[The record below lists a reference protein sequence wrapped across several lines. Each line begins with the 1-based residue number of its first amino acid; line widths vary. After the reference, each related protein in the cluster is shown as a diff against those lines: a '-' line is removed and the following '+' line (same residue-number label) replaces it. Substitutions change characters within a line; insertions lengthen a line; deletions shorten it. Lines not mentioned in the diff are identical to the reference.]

1 MSQSRSK
8 RVLRAAARLG
18 VFMVAGMAAG
28 LLTTG
33 TASASYASQI
43 ASLQAQR
50 SNLLSQLQ
58 SLQGQASSAG
68 QQAAATQTQITA
80 IQQKLAQGQTE
91 LTQVTAALAATA
103 NQLAATQAQMATD
116 RAQLAAL
123 VTVLYQRENGNSM
136 AAAIANSSGISQF
149 VDDTIDLQTIRQ
161 RFDDLTQQLI
171 TDANKLKVLQAQ
183 QTAQKQQVA
192 TLVSSLQSQNNQLQA
207 QENAYSA
214 EQNDLTGQA
223 AQIASQVQQISNQIV
238 VLQEE
243 SAASVGTGGGGAWGQ
258 IIATCTPT
266 ASNACYDGPYLN
278 DDSYTPVGQ
287 CTWFVAT
294 HAYIPWHANAD
305 GWIVDDDVYPVG
317 SIPEVNSIVVFDP
330 GGYYSELGHVAWV
343 VAVNGAEFTVEEDN
357 VIGGGTEDMRI
368 VPNADGTEGFIY
380 PN

>member
-1 MSQSRSK
+1 MSQSRTK
-8 RVLRAAARLG
+8 RVLRAAAQLG
-18 VFMVAGMAAG
+18 VFLVAAMAAG

-43 ASLQAQR
+43 AALQAQR

-68 QQAAATQTQITA
+68 QQAAATQTQISA

-91 LTQVTAALAATA
+91 LTQVTAALAATS

-116 RAQLAAL
+116 RTQLAAL

-161 RFDDLTQQLI
+161 QFDALTQQLI
-171 TDANKLKVLQAQ
+171 ADANKLKTLQAQ
-183 QTAQKQQVA
+183 QQAQKQQVA
-192 TLVSSLQSQNNQLQA
+192 ALVNSLQSQNNQLQA

-238 VLQEE
+238 VLEEE
-243 SAASVGTGGGGAWGQ
+243 SAASVGTGGGGEWGE

-266 ASNACYDGPYLN
+266 AGNACYAGAYLN
-278 DDSYTPVGQ
+278 DDTYTPVGQ

-294 HAYIPWHANAD
+294 HAYIPWHANAA
-305 GWIVDDDVYPVG
+305 GWIADDDVYPLG

>member
-80 IQQKLAQGQTE
+80 IQQKLTQGQTE
-91 LTQVTAALAATA
+91 LTQVTAALTATT

-116 RAQLAAL
+116 RTQLAAL

-161 RFDDLTQQLI
+161 QFDALTQQLI
-171 TDANKLKVLQAQ
+171 TDANKLKTLEAQQQAQ
-183 QTAQKQQVA
+183 KAQVA
-192 TLVSSLQSQNNQLQA
+192 ALVSSLQSQNNQLQA

-223 AQIASQVQQISNQIV
+223 AQIANQVQQISNQIV
-238 VLQEE
+238 VLEEE
-243 SAASVGTGGGGAWGQ
+243 SAASVGTGGGGEWGE
-258 IIATCTPT
+258 IINVCPG
-266 ASNACYDGPYLN
+266 SDPQCYNGPDLYE
-278 DDSYTPVGQ
+278 DSYTPVGQ

-294 HAYIPWHANAD
+294 HAYIPWHANAAD
-305 GWIVDDDVYPVG
+305 WIADDDVYPIG

>member
-1 MSQSRSK
+1 MSQSRTK
-8 RVLRAAARLG
+8 RVLRAAAQLG
-18 VFMVAGMAAG
+18 VFGVAAMAAG

-43 ASLQAQR
+43 AALQAQR

-68 QQAAATQTQITA
+68 QQAAATQTQISA

-91 LTQVTAALAATA
+91 LTQVTAALTATN

-116 RAQLAAL
+116 RTQLAAL
-123 VTVLYQRENGNSM
+123 VTVLYQRENGNSV

-161 RFDDLTQQLI
+161 RFDALTQQLI
-171 TDANKLKVLQAQ
+171 ADANKLKTLQAQ
-183 QTAQKQQVA
+183 QQAQKQQVA
-192 TLVSSLQSQNNQLQA
+192 ALVSSLQSQNNQLQA

-238 VLQEE
+238 VLEEE
-243 SAASVGTGGGGAWGQ
+243 SAASVGTSGGGEWGE

-266 ASNACYDGPYLN
+266 ASNACYAGAYLN
-278 DDSYTPVGQ
+278 DDTYTPVGQ

-294 HAYIPWHANAD
+294 HAYIPWHANAG
-305 GWIVDDDVYPVG
+305 GWIADDDVYPIG

>member
-1 MSQSRSK
+1 
-8 RVLRAAARLG
+8 LG

-33 TASASYASQI
+33 TASASYSSQI
-43 ASLQAQR
+43 AALQAQR

-80 IQQKLAQGQTE
+80 IQQKLAQGESE
-91 LTQVTAALAATA
+91 LTQVTAALAATN

-116 RAQLAAL
+116 RTQLAGL
-123 VTVLYQRENGNSM
+123 VTVLYQRENGNSI
-136 AAAIANSSGISQF
+136 AAAVANSSGISQF
-149 VDDTIDLQTIRQ
+149 VDDTIALQTIRQ
-161 RFDDLTQQLI
+161 QFDALTKQLI
-171 TDANKLKVLQAQ
+171 TDANKLKALQAQ
-183 QTAQKQQVA
+183 QQAQEQQA
-192 TLVSSLQSQNNQLQA
+192 AALVSSLQSQNNQLQA

-223 AQIASQVQQISNQIV
+223 AQIANQVQQISNQIV

-243 SAASVGTGGGGAWGQ
+243 SAASVGTGGGGEWGE
-258 IIATCTPT
+258 IISTCTPN
-266 ASNACYDGPYLN
+266 AGNACYAGAYLN
-278 DDSYTPVGQ
+278 DDTYTPVGQ

-294 HAYIPWHANAD
+294 HAYIPWHANAN
-305 GWIVDDDVYPVG
+305 GWIADDNLYPVG
-317 SIPEVNSIVVFDP
+317 SIPEVNSIVVFTP
-330 GGYYSELGHVAWV
+330 GGFYSELGHVAWV

-357 VIGGGTEDMRI
+357 VVGGGTEDMRI

>member
-1 MSQSRSK
+1 MSQTRTK
-8 RVLRAAARLG
+8 RVLRAAAQLG
-18 VFMVAGMAAG
+18 VFVVAAIAAG

-43 ASLQAQR
+43 AALQAQR

-68 QQAAATQTQITA
+68 QQAAATQTQISA

-91 LTQVTAALAATA
+91 LTQVTAALTATS

-116 RAQLAAL
+116 RTQLAAL
-123 VTVLYQRENGNSM
+123 VTVLYQRENGNSI

-161 RFDDLTQQLI
+161 QFDALTQQLI
-171 TDANKLKVLQAQ
+171 ADANKLKTLQAQ
-183 QTAQKQQVA
+183 QQAQKQQVA
-192 TLVSSLQSQNNQLQA
+192 ALVSSLQSQNNQLQA

-214 EQNDLTGQA
+214 EQNDLTGKA
-223 AQIASQVQQISNQIV
+223 AQIAAQVQQISNQIV
-238 VLQEE
+238 VLEEE
-243 SAASVGTGGGGAWGQ
+243 SAASVGTGGGGEWGE
-258 IIATCTPT
+258 IISTCTPT
-266 ASNACYDGPYLN
+266 ASNACYAGPYLN

-305 GWIVDDDVYPVG
+305 GWIADDDVYPIG

>member
-1 MSQSRSK
+1 
-8 RVLRAAARLG
+8 VLRAAAQLG
-18 VFMVAGMAAG
+18 VFVVAGMAAS

-43 ASLQAQR
+43 AALQAQR
-50 SNLLSQLQ
+50 SQLLGQLQ

-68 QQAAATQTQITA
+68 QQAAATQTQIA
-80 IQQKLAQGQTE
+80 SIQQKLTQGQTE
-91 LTQVTAALAATA
+91 LTQVTAALAATN

-116 RAQLAAL
+116 RTQLAAL

-136 AAAIANSSGISQF
+136 AAAIANSAGISQF

-161 RFDDLTQQLI
+161 QFDALTQQLI
-171 TDANKLKVLQAQ
+171 ADANKLKVLQAQ
-183 QTAQKQQVA
+183 QQAQKQQVA
-192 TLVSSLQSQNNQLQA
+192 ALVSSLQSQNNQLQA

-223 AQIASQVQQISNQIV
+223 AQIAAQVEQISNQIV
-238 VLQEE
+238 VLEEE
-243 SAASVGTGGGGAWGQ
+243 SAASVGTGGGGEWGE
-258 IIATCTPT
+258 IISTCTPT
-266 ASNACYDGPYLN
+266 SSNACYAGGYLN
-278 DDSYTPVGQ
+278 DDTYTPVGQ

-305 GWIVDDDVYPVG
+305 GWIADDDVYAIG

-330 GGYYSELGHVAWV
+330 GGYYSEMGHVAWV

-357 VIGGGTEDMRI
+357 VVGGGTEDMRI

>member
-1 MSQSRSK
+1 MSQSRTK
-8 RVLRAAARLG
+8 RVLRAAAQLG
-18 VFMVAGMAAG
+18 VFVVAAMAAG

-43 ASLQAQR
+43 AALQAQR

-68 QQAAATQTQITA
+68 QQAAATQTEISA

-91 LTQVTAALAATA
+91 LTQVTAALAATS

-116 RAQLAAL
+116 RTQLAAL

-161 RFDDLTQQLI
+161 QFDALTKQLI
-171 TDANKLKVLQAQ
+171 ADANKLKTLQAQ
-183 QTAQKQQVA
+183 QQAQKQQVA
-192 TLVSSLQSQNNQLQA
+192 ALVSSLQSQNNQLQA

-238 VLQEE
+238 VLEEE
-243 SAASVGTGGGGAWGQ
+243 SAASVGTGGGGEWGE

-266 ASNACYDGPYLN
+266 ASNACYAGAYLN
-278 DDSYTPVGQ
+278 DDSYMPVGQ

-305 GWIVDDDVYPVG
+305 GWIADDDVYPLG

>member
-1 MSQSRSK
+1 MSQSRTK
-8 RVLRAAARLG
+8 RVLRAAAQVG
-18 VFMVAGMAAG
+18 VFVVAAMAAG

-43 ASLQAQR
+43 AALQAQR
-50 SNLLSQLQ
+50 SGLLSQLQ
-58 SLQGQASSAG
+58 SVQGQASSAG

-91 LTQVTAALAATA
+91 LSQVTAALAATS
-103 NQLAATQAQMATD
+103 NQLAATQAQMAKD
-116 RAQLAAL
+116 RTQLAAL

-149 VDDTIDLQTIRQ
+149 VDSTISLQTIRQ
-161 RFDDLTQQLI
+161 QFDALTQQLI
-171 TDANKLKVLQAQ
+171 ADANKLKALQAQ
-183 QTAQKQQVA
+183 QQAQKQQVA
-192 TLVSSLQSQNNQLQA
+192 ALVSSLQSQNNQLQA

-223 AQIASQVQQISNQIV
+223 AQIAAQVQQISNQIV

-243 SAASVGTGGGGAWGQ
+243 SAASVGTGGGGEWGE
-258 IIATCTPT
+258 IIGTCTPS
-266 ASNACYDGPYLN
+266 ASNACYAGGYLN

-305 GWIVDDDVYPVG
+305 GWIADDDIYPIG
-317 SIPEVNSIVVFDP
+317 SIPRVNSIVVFDP
-330 GGYYSELGHVAWV
+330 GGLYSGLGHVAWV

-380 PN
+380 PS

>member
-1 MSQSRSK
+1 MSQSRTK
-8 RVLRAAARLG
+8 RVLRAAAQVG
-18 VFMVAGMAAG
+18 VFVVAAMGAG

-33 TASASYASQI
+33 TASASYSSQI
-43 ASLQAQR
+43 AALQAQR

-91 LTQVTAALAATA
+91 LTQVTAALAATS
-103 NQLAATQAQMATD
+103 NELAATQAQMASD
-116 RAQLAAL
+116 RTQLAAL
-123 VTVLYQRENGNSM
+123 VKVLYQRENGNSM

-149 VDDTIDLQTIRQ
+149 VDATISLQTIRQ
-161 RFDDLTQQLI
+161 QFDALTQQLI
-171 TDANKLKVLQAQ
+171 ADANKLKTLQAQ
-183 QTAQKQQVA
+183 QQAQKAQVA
-192 TLVSSLQSQNNQLQA
+192 ALVSSLQSQNNQLQA

-223 AQIASQVQQISNQIV
+223 AQIAAQVQRLSNQIV

-243 SAASVGTGGGGAWGQ
+243 SAASVGTGGGGQWGE
-258 IIATCTPT
+258 IISTCTPS
-266 ASNACYDGPYLN
+266 ASNACYAGAYLN
-278 DDSYTPVGQ
+278 SDSYTPVGQ

-294 HAYIPWHANAD
+294 HAYIPWRANAN
-305 GWIVDDDVYPVG
+305 GWIADDNVYPIG

-357 VIGGGTEDMRI
+357 VIGGGIEDMRI

>member
-1 MSQSRSK
+1 MSQSRTK
-8 RVLRAAARLG
+8 RVLRAAAQVG
-18 VFMVAGMAAG
+18 VFVVAAAAAG

-43 ASLQAQR
+43 AALQAQR
-50 SNLLSQLQ
+50 SALLSQLQ

-91 LTQVTAALAATA
+91 LTQVTAALAATS
-103 NQLAATQAQMATD
+103 NQLIATQAQMAKD
-116 RAQLAAL
+116 RTQLAAL
-123 VTVLYQRENGNSM
+123 VTVLYQRENGSSM

-149 VDDTIDLQTIRQ
+149 VDATINLQTIRQ
-161 RFDDLTQQLI
+161 QFDALTQQLI
-171 TDANKLKVLQAQ
+171 TDANKLKTLLAQ
-183 QTAQKQQVA
+183 QQAQKQQVA
-192 TLVSSLQSQNNQLQA
+192 ALVSSLQSQNNQLQA

-223 AQIASQVQQISNQIV
+223 AQTAAQVQQISNQIV

-243 SAASVGTGGGGAWGQ
+243 SAASVGTGGGGAWGE
-258 IIATCTPT
+258 IIGTCTPSG
-266 ASNACYDGPYLN
+266 SNACYAGAYLN

-294 HAYIPWHANAD
+294 HAYIPWHANAN
-305 GWIVDDDVYPVG
+305 GWIADDNAYPIG
-317 SIPEVNSIVVFDP
+317 SIPRVNSIVVFDP
-330 GGYYSELGHVAWV
+330 GGLYSQLGHVAWV

-380 PN
+380 PS